1 MVRWGAL
8 FLGMLAAAAMISAG
22 AGART
27 TQTVDP
33 RIDVSSNAGIAKFLI
48 SHGIDPK
55 GFVIQRG
62 AHNYAGPSCPGVRWH
77 CTTAKHVVQI
87 MATNNPG
94 NTNQY
99 SCTAS
104 TGGTVNGPYECVIIQ
119 SSAGSDNNASCIE
132 KIGDPT
138 GTQHCA
144 IYQLNTSGANNAVVQ
159 QSVAV
164 AAVPAVGQDATQ
176 NTEIAQWAGSG
187 SNNAQVNQDLKE
199 SQSASIGK
207 TGTISQTQDGHQT
220 SAVSQHSDSGN
231 NVAKVLQSLQL
242 KASATGGTVI
252 TQNQDT
258 NGNGPNTSSAI
269 YQNADQSSGP
279 ITSTGT
285 NNAYVFQS
293 DDLNASGSK
302 TGNLTQAQGNNDT
315 GLFNHAEQ
323 WSTGVSTAQVNQNE
337 HQSLGAS
344 QVSGT
349 LSQSQLGPMWN
360 DPNQGSNTGDS
371 FTAAQS
377 SDQNAGPGAG
387 QLDIEESACGSSGVC
402 NLTEKASNDHQTLTN
417 SCTSTPTSPCDI
429 GITLNSTPCGEDCTP
444 PICSGECTFPPE
456 GSLPPA
462 PNICDAIP
470 TAPGCTPITTTTSL
484 VADPNPSGCGTVTFT
499 ATVTPASAGPTPT
512 GNVVFSDSSGTFATV
527 PLAANGT
534 AVTTLNS
541 PASDTYKATYAGDGS
556 HSGSN
561 GTVSAGGACVQ

>member
-1 MVRWGAL
+1 MGRWGAL
-8 FLGMLAAAAMISAG
+8 FLGMLAAAAIVSAG

-27 TQTVDP
+27 AQPVIPT
-33 RIDVSSNAGIAKFLI
+33 IDVSSSAGIAKFLI

-104 TGGTVNGPYECVIIQ
+104 TGGTVNGPNECVIIQ
-119 SSAGSDNNASCIE
+119 SSTGSDNNATCLE

-159 QSVAV
+159 QAV
-164 AAVPAVGQDATQ
+164 AASAVPAVGQDATQ
-176 NTEIAQWAGSG
+176 NTEIAQWAGTG

-207 TGTISQTQDGHQT
+207 TGTITQTQDGHQT
-220 SAVSQHSDSGN
+220 AAVSQHSDSGN
-231 NVAKVLQSLQL
+231 NAAKVLQSLQL
-242 KASATGGTVI
+242 KASATGGTAI

-258 NGNGPNTSSAI
+258 NGDGPNTSAAI

-285 NNAYVFQS
+285 NNAYVFKS
-293 DDLNASGSK
+293 NDLNATGAK
-302 TGNLTQAQGNNDT
+302 TGNLTQAQGAFDT

-349 LSQSQLGPMWN
+349 LSQTQLGPMWN
-360 DPNQGSNTGDS
+360 DPNQGSNTGDTFNAS
-371 FTAAQS
+371 QS

-387 QLDIEESACGSSGVC
+387 QLDIEQSACGSSGVC
-402 NLTEKASNDHQTLTN
+402 NLTQKASNNFGNLSN

-429 GITLNSTPCGEDCTP
+429 GLRLGPPCGIDCGPP

-470 TAPGCTPITTTTSL
+470 TAPGCVVTPITTGTTLQSSN
-484 VADPNPSGCGTVTFT
+484 NPAGCGNTTLT
-499 ATVTPASAGPTPT
+499 ATVTPGAAT
-512 GNVVFSDSSGTFATV
+512 GNVEFSFGTNPPFATV
-527 PLAANGT
+527 PLSGGTASTVVAAPQNGT
-534 AVTTLNS
+534 YTAKYLG
-541 PASDTYKATYAGDGS
+541 DGTYAPS
-556 HSGSN
+556 Q
-561 GTVSAGGACVQ
+561 GTVDQTVTCIP